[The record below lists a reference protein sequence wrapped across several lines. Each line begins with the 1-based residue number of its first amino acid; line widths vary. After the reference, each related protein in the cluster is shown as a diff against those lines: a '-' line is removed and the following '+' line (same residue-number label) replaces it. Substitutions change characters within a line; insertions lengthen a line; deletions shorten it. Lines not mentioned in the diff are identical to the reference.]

1 MLTCNFFVFAAFFI
15 FSFNNICALFIS
27 LLFHEAFVFLGLF
40 ASHNL
45 HLVHFIERVC
55 TCNHGKSFH
64 FDFDLVPVYFV
75 LLLPNLF
82 ACHVSVAFTN
92 YV

>member
-1 MLTCNFFVFAAFFI
+1 MFAGFLI
-15 FSFNNICALFIS
+15 FSFNNICALFSS

-45 HLVHFIERVC
+45 HLVHFIEGAC
-55 TCNHGKSFH
+55 TCCHGKACH

-75 LLLPNLF
+75 LLLHNLF
-82 ACHVSVAFTN
+82 ASCFCCF
-92 YV
+92 